1 MRKRMARI
9 IMRMILRRR
18 TRMRM
23 RSRVMLSDQFSKEAS
38 HQVDV

>member
-1 MRKRMARI
+1 MRMRMTRM
-9 IMRMILRRR
+9 MRMILRRR

-23 RSRVMLSDQFSKEAS
+23 RSRVMFSDQFSKAAS